1 MKKTYTKPQFMVE
14 QFALT
19 QQIASCAYL
28 KIGFGDSAC
37 VLNNPD
43 ASDALVPGYYESV
56 YSLALANYFADGYCA
71 KVPEFSKDNDLLCY
85 HTMTNMAF
93 TS

>member
-1 MKKTYTKPQFMVE
+1 MKKAYIKPQFVVE
-14 QFALT
+14 RFALT

-37 VLNNPD
+37 VINNTD
-43 ASDALVPGYYESV
+43 ASDTLVPGYYESV
-56 YSLALANYFADGYCA
+56 YSLAISNYFSNGYCS
-71 KVPEFSKDNDLLCY
+71 KVPETTRDSDLLCY